1 MVKWPQDPQWPPTW
15 GNKKTSLW
23 LNHLVESW
31 QALGKPLT
39 PVSSSY
45 KPDLGTNGETTTT
58 SHGGKTPR
66 LSVTEGS
73 DYRAALS
80 GLEVSWRRQQG
91 SGGMGPQKNLY
102 TCFQRVFYGKITWLL
117 GGAQHLYF
125 FQWACWGAHGS
136 LHLQMTQIY
145 LLWWDLKDSIGGNGV
160 VVYSNSSP
168 TWIRLKYTEIKS
180 TLQRTN
186 LSHHWKVGKWRLGS
200 GIC

>member
-39 PVSSSY
+39 PVSSSS

-58 SHGGKTPR
+58 SHGGIHPPVVGHR
-66 LSVTEGS
+66 GLG
-73 DYRAALS
+73 LS
-80 GLEVSWRRQQG
+80 GSLVRL
-91 SGGMGPQKNLY
+91 GGVLTTSAGKWTMGPQKNLY